1 MSPIALLCLPFRLFI
16 NNNNNNNNN
25 NNIVIVV
32 SIIIVIVIII
42 IQLMQQ
48 SHQISSCT
56 HCVPMFATGFNTVL
70 TGLYLLM

>member
-1 MSPIALLCLPFRLFI
+1 MSPIALPCLAFRLFI
-16 NNNNNNNNN
+16 NNNNNNN

-32 SIIIVIVIII
+32 SIIIVIVIIL

-70 TGLYLLM
+70 TGLHLLM

>member
-1 MSPIALLCLPFRLFI
+1 MSPIALPCLTFSLFFNNI
-16 NNNNNNNNN
+16 NYNN
-25 NNIVIVV
+25 NNIVTVV
-32 SIIIVIVIII
+32 SIIIVIII

-56 HCVPMFATGFNTVL
+56 HCVPMFATGLKKVL